1 VDPAL
6 TWIAYRV
13 REVEELLSPVERES
27 VRRWTSSN
35 AEQAGVRGRTFG
47 APVLTEALAV
57 SSATGRREN
66 PRRFT

>member
-27 VRRWTSSN
+27 VRRWASSN
-35 AEQAGVRGRTFG
+35 AGQAGVRGRTFE
-47 APVLTEALAV
+47 APVLTGALAA
-57 SSATGRREN
+57 SPATGRLEN